1 MVYTKYLSSDINKEK
16 ELCDKAL
23 DYLYF
28 FGINPSEVVDNQVLY
43 SVVIIVKDLGTQQM
57 ILRG

>member
-1 MVYTKYLSSDINKEK
+1 MVYTKYLSGDINYEK

-28 FGINPSEVVDNQVLY
+28 LGINPSEVVDNQVFY
-43 SVVIIVKDLGTQQM
+43 SVVIIVEDLETLQM
-57 ILRG
+57 ILRR